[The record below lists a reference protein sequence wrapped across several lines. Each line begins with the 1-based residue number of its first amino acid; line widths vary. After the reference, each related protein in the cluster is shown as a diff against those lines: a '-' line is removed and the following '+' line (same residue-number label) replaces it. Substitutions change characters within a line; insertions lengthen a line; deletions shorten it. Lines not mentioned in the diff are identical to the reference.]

1 MVKFAAHQLFLLYI
15 DGHICTS
22 KRQKRDL
29 FFISFYFVLVG
40 HRGWRE
46 EDGRRMTISPHLVRF
61 VLHGRNTPLAL
72 LIYSLILIKICI
84 FFHAMLICNQE
95 LTICISF
102 TSTYLV
108 LKVLVSSTVIAR
120 QVRNMCKRAKCSCGV
135 GMTKSTMYS

>member
-40 HRGWRE
+40 HLGWRE

-84 FFHAMLICNQE
+84 FLSCD
-95 LTICISF
+95 
-102 TSTYLV
+102 TYLKSRV
-108 LKVLVSSTVIAR
+108 D
-120 QVRNMCKRAKCSCGV
+120 NMYFVYEYLSRSENTRFFNCHRPPSKEHVQESKMQLWRRYDEV
-135 GMTKSTMYS
+135 NHV